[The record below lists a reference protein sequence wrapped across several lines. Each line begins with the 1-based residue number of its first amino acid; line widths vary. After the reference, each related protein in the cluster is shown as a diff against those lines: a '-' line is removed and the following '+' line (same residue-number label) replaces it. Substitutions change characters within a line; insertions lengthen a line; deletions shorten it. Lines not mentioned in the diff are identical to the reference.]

1 MKYEFLA
8 IFPNA
13 FSDEEVSIEHKKLLD
28 LITNH
33 QGTVLKDEIVGR
45 KRFAYQVRT
54 DRSGVYTYI
63 QFEAEP
69 SSLTTL
75 NQAVKLNTK
84 TRRFSIT
91 KYVESSQR
99 AMPQYTQAPQPKQEL
114 AKEEPKELKPEDIER
129 LDTKIE
135 ELLNEE
141 IK

>member
-13 FSDEEVSIEHKKLLD
+13 FSDEDVTTEHKKLIE
-28 LITNH
+28 LIGAA
-33 QGTVLKDEIVGR
+33 QGTVVKDEIVGR

-69 SSLTTL
+69 SSLSAL
-75 NQAVKLNTK
+75 NEAVRLNSK
-84 TRRFSIT
+84 ARRFSIT
-91 KYVESSQR
+91 KYIESSQR
-99 AMPQYTQAPQPKQEL
+99 AMPQYTQAPQMKQ
-114 AKEEPKELKPEDIER
+114 APAPEEPKELKPEDIER